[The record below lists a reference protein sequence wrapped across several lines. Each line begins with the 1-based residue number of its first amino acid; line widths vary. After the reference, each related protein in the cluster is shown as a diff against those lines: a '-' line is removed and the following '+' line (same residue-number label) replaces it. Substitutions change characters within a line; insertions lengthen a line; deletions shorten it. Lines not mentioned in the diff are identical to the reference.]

1 MTQGRGFR
9 LTLPSAVVRMFA
21 FEACEI
27 EMAKLSL
34 EANNNFSADKLSL
47 ALAALIQA
55 AKELDLSQKQID
67 HLVIRTS
74 EIVGYHYH

>member
-1 MTQGRGFR
+1 
-9 LTLPSAVVRMFA
+9 MFA